1 MSGNIKKSGSIGKLL
16 PVMLGL
22 CTAAVLSVMY
32 INYMKQMDSYE
43 KVAMLA
49 RQYALRMETEGCFTY
64 AANMGLTEKLMSLG
78 GKNISYTG
86 STFTPCDYGTKIYL
100 CIRVKMPVRDTIFN
114 DLFGVTSEDAYKEIY
129 IKQSTTAKN

>member
-1 MSGNIKKSGSIGKLL
+1 MKGNKKKPGSVGKLL

-32 INYMKQMDSYE
+32 INYMKQMDVYE
-43 KVAMLA
+43 QVAMLA
-49 RQYALRMETEGCFTY
+49 RQYTLRMETEGCFSY
-64 AANMGLTEKLMSLG
+64 EANMELTQKLMSLG

-100 CIRVKMPVRDTIFN
+100 CIRVKMPVPDTIFN
-114 DLFGVTSEDAYKEIY
+114 DLLGVSSEETYKEIY
-129 IKQSTTAKN
+129 IKKSTTAKN